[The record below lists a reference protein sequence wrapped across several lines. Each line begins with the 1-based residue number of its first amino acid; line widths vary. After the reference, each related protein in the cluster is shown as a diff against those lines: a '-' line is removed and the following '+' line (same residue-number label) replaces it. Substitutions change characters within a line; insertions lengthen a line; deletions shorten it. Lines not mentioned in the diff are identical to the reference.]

1 MKKHRRILTCILIAL
16 CFCFLFASPAF
27 AVTEDEVQ
35 QQVDSVG
42 KEAVSGNIFVWFLC
56 AIAFL
61 KASQKIDS
69 FMSSLGINVGH
80 TGGSMMAEAMLAT
93 RGVSAIKGGIGGVAS
108 HFTGGRGGGGSGG
121 GSAGDGAGGFMAG
134 GLAGAVGR
142 HFSQSA
148 ASSVTG
154 QGGGLASG
162 ISRKM
167 FNSSLAKGG
176 EFANQVIGS
185 VAKGRVAAAGTISG
199 ATAAAAM
206 NSYFGGG
213 RGGAGGFSDTSGPE
227 GGPSGAESSGSVPS
241 GGGYS
246 DGADG
251 MDGPDMNPD
260 GGSYVP
266 GSGSSTG
273 GEAADF
279 SDGTVPDAD
288 SIPMYSDVEI
298 GGGHITGRETS
309 VSEPGGIDFAMY
321 SVDQYSKPQGDHSV
335 VQAADG
341 SKWYKQYAVDTV
353 DKTPYMDE
361 EGEIKFHEKLIK
373 AVPRPPMRKDRQ

>member
-1 MKKHRRILTCILIAL
+1 MKKYRKILTCVLLAL
-16 CFCFLFASPAF
+16 CLCFLCASPAF

-42 KEAVSGNIFVWFLC
+42 KEAVSGNIFIWFLC

-80 TGGSMMAEAMLAT
+80 TGGSMLAEAMIAA
-93 RGVSAIKGGIGGVAS
+93 RGVSAVKGGAGGIKG
-108 HFTGGRGGGGSGG
+108 HFTGGGSGG
-121 GSAGDGAGGFMAG
+121 GSGGDGAAGFMAG

-154 QGGGLASG
+154 QGGGLSAG

-185 VAKGRVAAAGTISG
+185 VAKGRIATAGTMSG

-206 NSYFGGG
+206 SSYFGTGQQNSQETASASYDGG
-213 RGGAGGFSDTSGPE
+213 VGGSTSD
-227 GGPSGAESSGSVPS
+227 VDVD
-241 GGGYS
+241 GGGYVPSSGDSS
-246 DGADG
+246 DSA
-251 MDGPDMNPD
+251 
-260 GGSYVP
+260 
-266 GSGSSTG
+266 STS
-273 GEAADF
+273 F
-279 SDGTVPDAD
+279 SDGGVPNMD
-288 SIPMYSDVEI
+288 SIPTYSDVEI
-298 GGGHITGRETS
+298 GGGRVTGRETS
-309 VSEPGGIDFAMY
+309 VSEPEGVDFAMY
-321 SVDQYSKPQGDHSV
+321 SMDQYSKPQGDYSV

-353 DKTPYMDE
+353 DRTPFMDS
-361 EGEIKFHEKLIK
+361 EGEIKFNEKLIK